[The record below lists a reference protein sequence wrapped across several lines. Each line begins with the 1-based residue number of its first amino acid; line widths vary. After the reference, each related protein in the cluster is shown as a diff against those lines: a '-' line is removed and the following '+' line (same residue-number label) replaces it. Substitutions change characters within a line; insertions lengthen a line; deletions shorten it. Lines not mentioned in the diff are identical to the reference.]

1 LRVRKS
7 LSLTAIFFVI
17 GLLLLS
23 LAREGRRRL
32 APE

>member
-7 LSLTAIFFVI
+7 LSLAAIFFVI
-17 GLLLLS
+17 GLLLP